1 MIKYFFI
8 IIIILMLLYYL
19 YLSKFKHKFWYNQP
33 VSRSILSKKD
43 GIIIEPHNLKI
54 NNIDDSNYRWDT
66 IKDVKEFKYFLLNNY
81 SKTEFY
87 SINYLNWILNFP
99 SKYINK
105 LSKIKDKNKLNICLY
120 DKNKLIGTIIA
131 RPIKLYINK
140 NIVEG
145 FYVDFLCVHKLY
157 RNQGIAPKLI
167 SKILKYWKKYKLDM
181 NIFRIDNNPLP
192 FDNIGCFNYYYYDIY
207 KNNKINDIINKDIHI
222 KKLDEKYLEE
232 AYKYYNNY
240 IKRYKL
246 YQIFTLEEF
255 KYYFLINKN
264 IKTYISINDNKI
276 TGFFSFTV
284 VKNIHPYKT
293 DKKSKCIEL
302 SYFLSNNYNIIYNF
316 IDIFKDYDF
325 LIFLDIMNNNNLINI
340 LNASK
345 SHKTYYQLY
354 NYYTDINKNNI
365 GLNI

>member
-1 MIKYFFI
+1 MIKYFLIF
-8 IIIILMLLYYL
+8 IIILMLLYYL

-43 GIIIEPHNLKI
+43 GIIIEQHNLKI

-105 LSKIKDKNKLNICLY
+105 LSKVEDKNKLNICLY

-157 RNQGIAPKLI
+157 RNQ
-167 SKILKYWKKYKLDM
+167 
-181 NIFRIDNNPLP
+181 
-192 FDNIGCFNYYYYDIY
+192 
-207 KNNKINDIINKDIHI
+207 
-222 KKLDEKYLEE
+222 
-232 AYKYYNNY
+232 
-240 IKRYKL
+240 
-246 YQIFTLEEF
+246 
-255 KYYFLINKN
+255 
-264 IKTYISINDNKI
+264 
-276 TGFFSFTV
+276 
-284 VKNIHPYKT
+284 
-293 DKKSKCIEL
+293 
-302 SYFLSNNYNIIYNF
+302 
-316 IDIFKDYDF
+316 
-325 LIFLDIMNNNNLINI
+325 
-340 LNASK
+340 
-345 SHKTYYQLY
+345 
-354 NYYTDINKNNI
+354 
-365 GLNI
+365 